1 MIREKLLSMAA
12 ETRPHGVIGVG
23 YEGAALDAFVA
34 RLASSGVSLLV
45 DVRLNAISR
54 KRGFSKRG
62 LAEALNE
69 SGIRYEHAPEQGN
82 PTWNRTGFSGSAPE
96 AAAARAAYGQLLQT
110 ELATARLDA
119 IAEAA
124 AAALI
129 AVMCVESDECRCH
142 RDVVLRHVRDRL
154 HGFAP
159 VA

>member
-12 ETRPHGVIGVG
+12 ETRPRGVIGVG

-34 RLASSGVSLLV
+34 RLACSGVSLLV

-69 SGIRYEHAPEQGN
+69 SGIRYEHAPELGN
-82 PTWNRTGFSGSAPE
+82 PAWNRAGFSGSDPE
-96 AAAARAAYGQLLQT
+96 AAAARAAYGQLLQA
-110 ELATARLDA
+110 ESAIARLDA

-124 AAALI
+124 AAAPV
-129 AVMCVESDECRCH
+129 AVMCVESDERRCH
-142 RDVVLRHVRDRL
+142 RDVVLRHVRDRMR
-154 HGFAP
+154 GFAP